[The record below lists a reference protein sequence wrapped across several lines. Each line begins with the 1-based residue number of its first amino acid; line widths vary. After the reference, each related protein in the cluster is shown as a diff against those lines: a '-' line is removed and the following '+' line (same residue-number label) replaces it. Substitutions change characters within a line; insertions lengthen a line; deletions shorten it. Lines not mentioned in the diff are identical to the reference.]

1 MQTVSQCVLCRV
13 NILSIKPYESFTIWL
28 IILNSDVLAL
38 RLNIYRMQVYAICV
52 YTHIVPVHI
61 YWGTGW
67 TGPTV
72 PNTTASLEV
81 RTWQN
86 KIQEVFF
93 FFFNK
98 NYKTIELV
106 NLARSF

>member
-1 MQTVSQCVLCRV
+1 MANNS
-13 NILSIKPYESFTIWL
+13 EH
-28 IILNSDVLAL
+28 SDVFDDLDL

-52 YTHIVPVHI
+52 YMHIVPVHI

-93 FFFNK
+93 FLNK
-98 NYKTIELV
+98 NSLRKTYKTIELV